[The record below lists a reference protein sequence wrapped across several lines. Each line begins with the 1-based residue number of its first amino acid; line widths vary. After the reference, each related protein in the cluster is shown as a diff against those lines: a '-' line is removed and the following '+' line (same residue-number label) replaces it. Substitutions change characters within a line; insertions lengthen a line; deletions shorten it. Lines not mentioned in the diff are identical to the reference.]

1 MKEGDK
7 KKIYVDNYGEMLAL
21 VNDLELVSFEEDGG
35 YQGEYL
41 AVLKDEERLFYYIG
55 SYGSCSGC
63 DWLEDENDYET
74 NEMGKAYGISYKNA
88 LDYCGGIKPKY
99 IVPKNM
105 PLKYIKKG
113 EYKGFAILLT
123 MKTIQDFIKEKGA
136 EFSKRFPNLN
146 DSTEEGGYDAKEY
159 VASFL
164 TSSLQEAYELGR
176 ESVIS
181 KIPNEKM
188 HVLPDGVNS
197 PHETAEDFGWN
208 SCIREIKK
216 SLETNK

>member
-113 EYKGFAILLT
+113 EYEGFAILLT
-123 MKTIQDFIKEKGA
+123 MKTIQDFIKEKGEELA
-136 EFSKRFPNLN
+136 DKICYLFSYAHPNDILPDIKN
-146 DSTEEGGYDAKEY
+146 
-159 VASFL
+159 
-164 TSSLQEAYELGR
+164 SLQEAYELGR
-176 ESVIS
+176 EDVIS
-181 KIPNEKM
+181 KIPNEKI
-188 HVLPDGVNS
+188 HVLSDGVNS